1 MQISLTFGS
10 PCCSVRSSCY
20 YRPKPSTIPGP
31 CPLPNLKKKKKLVP
45 TRVEARKQGEIDSTT
60 TSKIASTTP
69 RHLWPLVALSL
80 FTTGFFLGPLID
92 GIHSRVHLVVYQNGA
107 IDVASLHT
115 NIWVPPLLGLFYCSV
130 GLLHLL
136 LEHNFPSQQP
146 PKEGSLEITTVA
158 SLVSLVLFTELS
170 AEMYKVG
177 VPDNVEAYVLFA
189 GAELIWFLLDR
200 TRLGFALACV
210 VGLACPLAEIPV
222 MEWFNLWYYPQAN
235 IQIFGQGLV
244 TWTITCYFVYTP
256 FLINL
261 SRWLKSIIAAAIS
274 QTKSV

>member
-1 MQISLTFGS
+1 MQISVCFGS
-10 PCCSVRSSCY
+10 PCCFLS
-20 YRPKPSTIPGP
+20 YRPKPP
-31 CPLPNLKKKKKLVP
+31 CPFPSLKRKLVP
-45 TRVEARKQGEIDSTT
+45 TRIEARKQGEID
-60 TSKIASTTP
+60 TSSKSASTAP
-69 RHLWPLVALSL
+69 RQLWPLVALSL

-92 GIHSRVHLVVYQNGA
+92 GIHSRVQLVVYQNGA

-115 NIWVPPLLGLFYCSV
+115 NIWVPPLLGLFYSSV

-136 LEHNFPSQQP
+136 LEYNFPSLQP
-146 PKEGSLEITTVA
+146 PEKGSLEITTVA
-158 SLVSLVLFTELS
+158 SLVSLVLFIELS

-189 GAELIWFLLDR
+189 GAQLIWFLFDR
-200 TRLGFALACV
+200 TTLGFALACV
-210 VGLACPLAEIPV
+210 IGLACPLAEIPV
-222 MEWFNLWYYPQAN
+222 MEWFNLWYYPQAD

-256 FLINL
+256 FLVNL
-261 SRWLKSIIAAAIS
+261 SRWLKSIIASAIS